1 MVLDTFARIDGLT
14 GDFDKWSEDDFEH
27 FLDDCVDAGCIAL
40 WSVQEWGHGRWGSRF
55 DAWANTTDDEDAKR
69 LHCPDV
75 RTYLTRWDA
84 LRWLVPTVSEWCRSN
99 RTPAALR
106 AEDV

>member
-1 MVLDTFARIDGLT
+1 MNGTAV
-14 GDFDKWSEDDFEH
+14 FDDWSELGFEH
-27 FLDDCVDAGCIAL
+27 YLNECVTRGYIAV
-40 WSVQEWGHGRWGSRF
+40 WSVQEWGHGLAGSRF
-55 DAWANTTDDEDAKR
+55 DAWATTTHDEDAKR

-84 LRWLVPTVSEWCRSN
+84 LRYLVPVVWDWVA
-99 RTPAALR
+99 RTPKAEAIR